1 MIVAWIARRV
11 EILMVAGVTFNVIL
25 FVLAVVAAD
34 GPRIIAYPVLTAG
47 FIAIRYGARAV
58 RQRTAG
64 ERQENPSVRVSS
76 EEQSVSTPGRPPKR
90 GRKSNLGDLR
100 RESMTDNLTR
110 LLDDLTSLG
119 FELWVEGDDLV
130 VEGESVIDAGLADAI
145 RANKPEL
152 IALFTRPPANDTSA
166 SS

>member
-1 MIVAWIARRV
+1 
-11 EILMVAGVTFNVIL
+11 
-25 FVLAVVAAD
+25 
-34 GPRIIAYPVLTAG
+34 
-47 FIAIRYGARAV
+47 
-58 RQRTAG
+58 
-64 ERQENPSVRVSS
+64 
-76 EEQSVSTPGRPPKR
+76 
-90 GRKSNLGDLR
+90 
-100 RESMTDNLTR
+100 MTDNLTR

-130 VEGESVIDAGLADAI
+130 VEGEGVIDAGLADAI